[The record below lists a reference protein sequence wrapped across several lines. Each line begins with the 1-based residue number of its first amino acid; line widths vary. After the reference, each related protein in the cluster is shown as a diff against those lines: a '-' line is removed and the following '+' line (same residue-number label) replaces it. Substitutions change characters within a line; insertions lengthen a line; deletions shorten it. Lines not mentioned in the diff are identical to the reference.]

1 MQGVLQLWKLPLLL
15 LVLVQTTSS
24 TGTCK
29 GIKLFLQGKVALAM
43 PALLH
48 QAKQP
53 SINDYT

>member
-53 SINDYT
+53 SIND